1 MKREMDSKNYSLSSQ
16 LVQCDTPEELHGN
29 YTADID
35 EDKFVCKQRQGLS
48 LQTALIVAITPS
60 AAALIAIVATA
71 IFCYKRRS
79 RLTRA
84 QHDTEPVGSP
94 PYAPLLT
101 AEANQDV
108 RVENVEI
115 NQHPLIPV
123 QQHEIENH
131 DQQQNNDNDLVIPV
145 RARDEGMAY
154 APNDPDIETTPTF
167 SLLGCVPTTST
178 ITLEWRFQHGRQP
191 DTCELYDGKVWT
203 NRTIQQDHE
212 GRWRTFIDNVKP
224 DTEFSFQVR
233 GIFGGQQ
240 GRISEPMTLQTPLT
254 DNLQKECEEGCTAR
268 QFLKDFC
275 ILGDKTYANWMEK
288 LCKTLEGT
296 WALTGWLLE
305 RDAEPGTFKLDNLD
319 YQKKY
324 CKKLIL
330 VFGESSDQT
339 MYEELN
345 LKAAVT
351 GFLMDT
357 KRGEEQRLI
366 PIEISSAAKLPDY
379 MSPLEELTFENNKY
393 FWSRLIAGLTDK
405 HAWVFENGEVKT
417 PNSI

>member
-1 MKREMDSKNYSLSSQ
+1 
-16 LVQCDTPEELHGN
+16 
-29 YTADID
+29 
-35 EDKFVCKQRQGLS
+35 
-48 LQTALIVAITPS
+48 
-60 AAALIAIVATA
+60 
-71 IFCYKRRS
+71 
-79 RLTRA
+79 
-84 QHDTEPVGSP
+84 
-94 PYAPLLT
+94 
-101 AEANQDV
+101 
-108 RVENVEI
+108 
-115 NQHPLIPV
+115 
-123 QQHEIENH
+123 
-131 DQQQNNDNDLVIPV
+131 
-145 RARDEGMAY
+145 
-154 APNDPDIETTPTF
+154 
-167 SLLGCVPTTST
+167 
-178 ITLEWRFQHGRQP
+178 
-191 DTCELYDGKVWT
+191 
-203 NRTIQQDHE
+203 
-212 GRWRTFIDNVKP
+212 
-224 DTEFSFQVR
+224 
-233 GIFGGQQ
+233 
-240 GRISEPMTLQTPLT
+240 
-254 DNLQKECEEGCTAR
+254 
-268 QFLKDFC
+268 
-275 ILGDKTYANWMEK
+275 MEK

-417 PNSI
+417 PNSISLLPIYELF